1 MSWPAYYKR
10 AEFQQVPRRSA
21 EVCIDMITLAPD
33 MKGASSHTSYSSAV
47 SPNHPRAKKYLM
59 EWTTV
64 GCGVLG
70 PPKAVLPFRHHI
82 QCGAAARH
90 AKMQPVSVQD
100 SLLLAFSPALDFLAI
115 GSRDGRVKAFDTGA
129 ARTPCRDRMRQFIVG

>member
-1 MSWPAYYKR
+1 
-10 AEFQQVPRRSA
+10 
-21 EVCIDMITLAPD
+21 
-33 MKGASSHTSYSSAV
+33 MKGASAHTAYSSAV
-47 SPNHPRAKKYLM
+47 SPNHPRAKKHLM

-70 PPKAVLPFRHHI
+70 PPKAMLPFRHHI

-129 ARTPCRDRMRQFIVG
+129 ARTPCRERMMQ